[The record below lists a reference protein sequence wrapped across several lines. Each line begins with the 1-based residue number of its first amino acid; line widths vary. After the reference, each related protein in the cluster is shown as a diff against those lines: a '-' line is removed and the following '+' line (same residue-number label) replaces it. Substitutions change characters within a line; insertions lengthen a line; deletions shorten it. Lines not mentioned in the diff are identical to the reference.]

1 MIRKIPAFLG
11 ILFLAMVA
19 GGALADDK
27 AGTEPVVVELFTS
40 QGCSSCPPAEAFLNE
55 LAPRKD
61 VIALEFHVDYWD
73 YIGWK
78 DAFAKPGF
86 TKRQKDYV
94 SSLKGRYSYTP
105 QMVIDGR
112 AHVVGSHRDEVES
125 LIERYRAEDAG
136 GPVVK
141 INYQDKDELVDVS
154 VGADSRETGT
164 YDVMLFTFDKPHT
177 TDVRRGENR
186 GRVLTNANVVREMIR
201 LGTWS
206 GKAQTYKTSLSGK
219 DGNGG
224 CAVVVQKHDL
234 GPVLAAAKVSYDH

>member
-1 MIRKIPAFLG
+1 MIRKVPVLFG
-11 ILFLAMVA
+11 ILLLATVA
-19 GGALADDK
+19 AVAQ
-27 AGTEPVVVELFTS
+27 AGDTVAKSPVVVELFTS
-40 QGCSSCPPAEAFLNE
+40 QGCSSCPPAEAFLSE

-78 DAFAKPGF
+78 DAFAKPSF

-94 SSLKGRYSYTP
+94 SSLKGRYAYTP

-125 LIERYRAEDAG
+125 MIERYRAEDTG
-136 GPVVK
+136 GPAVK
-141 INYQDKDELVDVS
+141 IRYQDKDDLVDVS
-154 VGADSRETGT
+154 VGADSRESGT
-164 YDVMLFTFDKPHT
+164 YDVMLFTFDKPHE

-186 GRVLTNANVVREMIR
+186 GRTLMNANVVREMIR

-206 GKAQTYKTSLSGK
+206 GKAETYKASLSGK
-219 DGNGG
+219 DGDGG

-234 GPVLAAAKVSYDH
+234 GPVLAAAKISYEH

>member
-1 MIRKIPAFLG
+1 MIRKVPVLLG
-11 ILFLAMVA
+11 IFLLATVA
-19 GGALADDK
+19 GTALADEK
-27 AGTEPVVVELFTS
+27 AGTSPVVVELFTS
-40 QGCSSCPPAEAFLNE
+40 QGCSSCPPAEAFLGE
-55 LAPRKD
+55 LAARKD

-78 DAFAKPGF
+78 DAFAKPDF
-86 TKRQKDYV
+86 TRRQKEYV

-125 LIERYRAEDAG
+125 MIERYRAEDAG
-136 GPVVK
+136 GPAVQMK
-141 INYQDKDELVDVS
+141 YQENGDIVDVA
-154 VGADSRETGT
+154 VGADSHETGT

-186 GRVLTNANVVREMIR
+186 GRMLTNANVVRETIR

-206 GKAQTYKTSLSGK
+206 GKAQTYQTSLSGK
-219 DGNGG
+219 DGDGG
-224 CAVVVQKHDL
+224 CAVVVQRRDL
-234 GPVLAAAKVSYDH
+234 GPVLAAAKISYEH

>member
-1 MIRKIPAFLG
+1 MIRKVPVLFG
-11 ILFLAMVA
+11 ILLLATVA
-19 GGALADDK
+19 AVAQ
-27 AGTEPVVVELFTS
+27 AGDTVAKSPVVVELFTS
-40 QGCSSCPPAEAFLNE
+40 QGCSSCPPAEAFLSE

-78 DAFAKPGF
+78 DAFAKPSF

-94 SSLKGRYSYTP
+94 SSLKGRYAYTP

-125 LIERYRAEDAG
+125 LIERYRTEDVG
-136 GPVVK
+136 GPAVK
-141 INYQDKDELVDVS
+141 IRYQDKDDLVDVS
-154 VGADSRETGT
+154 VGADSRESGT
-164 YDVMLFTFDKPHT
+164 YDVMLFTFDKPHE

-186 GRVLTNANVVREMIR
+186 GRMLTNANVVREIIP

-206 GKAQTYKTSLSGK
+206 GKAATYKASLSGK
-219 DGNGG
+219 DGNAG
-224 CAVVVQKHDL
+224 CAVLVQKHDL
-234 GPVLAAAKVSYDH
+234 GPVLAAAKISYQH